1 MTDAALWALVIF
13 GLLYVML
20 VGEWVHRAAAALAA
34 ALAVVF
40 GGLLPPAR
48 AVAAVDWN
56 TILLLFGLMVLVS
69 LGEEVGLFPALASWV
84 RQVTGPSPWGTI
96 LGFMIVVAVLSSVLP
111 NLSVIL
117 ILGPA
122 LFTAAEHLDMDPV
135 PLLVFAIM
143 ASNLAGLATLVG
155 DPPNILIGTAAGLS
169 FTQFVTHL
177 GPLALVLVL
186 MVVGY
191 ARLAL
196 KAPDRPAA
204 RWHPTS
210 IPHPRRGWAL
220 GVVLGATLVGFI
232 LQSDLGLPVGLIA
245 VAGATLALLLVGGDV
260 EHHLR
265 EVDWGTLVFF
275 AGLFVVVG
283 ALVRAGVIRAAGTW
297 LLAQHLGDGLPV
309 ALLVATAVCS
319 AVLDNIPIVAAAIP
333 LVSGIVAQDPQY
345 GLTLWLALATGAAVG
360 GNATLLG
367 ASANLV
373 GVSLARTRGY
383 ALSFKTYLRWSLPL
397 SGATLAVAVAWLW
410 WQGSLTR

>member
-1 MTDAALWALVIF
+1 MTDAALWSLLVF
-13 GLLYVML
+13 LLLYVML

-40 GGLLPPAR
+40 SGLLPPSQ

-56 TILLLFGLMVLVS
+56 TILLLFGLMMLVS

-84 RQVTGPSPWGTI
+84 RRVTGPSPWATV
-96 LGFMIVVAVLSSVLP
+96 LGFMMVVAVLSSVLP

-135 PLLVFAIM
+135 PLLIFAIM

-177 GPLALVLVL
+177 GPLALVMVL
-186 MVVGY
+186 MVLGY

-196 KAPDRPAA
+196 KPPARPAA
-204 RWHPTS
+204 RWHPTT

-220 GVVLGATLVGFI
+220 ASVMVATLVAFI
-232 LQSDLGLPVGLIA
+232 LQSTLGLPVGLIA
-245 VAGATLALLLVGGDV
+245 VAGATLGLLLVGGDV
-260 EHHLR
+260 EHHR
-265 EVDWGTLVFF
+265 GEVDWGTLVFF
-275 AGLFVVVG
+275 AGLFIVVG
-283 ALVRAGVIRAAGTW
+283 ALVRAGIMRAAGTW
-297 LLAQHLGDGLPV
+297 LLAQHLGAGLPL
-309 ALLVATAVCS
+309 ALLVFTAVCS

-333 LVSGIVAQDPQY
+333 LVSGILAQDPRY

-360 GNATLLG
+360 GNTTLLG

-373 GVSLARTRGY
+373 GVSLARKRGY
-383 ALSFKTYLRWSLPL
+383 QLSFRTYLRWSLPL
-397 SGATLAVAVAWLW
+397 SAATLAVAVAWVW
-410 WQGSLTR
+410 WQGGLGR

>member
-1 MTDAALWALVIF
+1 MPETALWSLLIF
-13 GLLYVML
+13 ALLYVML
-20 VGEWVHRAAAALAA
+20 VGEWVHRAAAAMAA

-40 GGLLPPAR
+40 GGLLPPGR
-48 AVAAVDWN
+48 AAAAVNWN
-56 TILLLFGLMVLVS
+56 TLLLLFGLMVLVS

-84 RQVTGPSPWGTI
+84 RRVTGPSPWGTI
-96 LGFMIVVAVLSSVLP
+96 LGFLLVVAMLSSVLP

-122 LFTAAEHLDMDPV
+122 LFTAAEHMDMDPV

-169 FTQFVTHL
+169 FTQFVIHL
-177 GPLALVLVL
+177 GPLALVMVL
-186 MVVGY
+186 MVLGY

-196 KAPDRPAA
+196 KAPGRPAA

-220 GVVLGATLVGFI
+220 GLVMAATLVGFV

-260 EHHLR
+260 EHHLAA
-265 EVDWGTLVFF
+265 VDWGTLVFF
-275 AGLFVVVG
+275 GGLFIVVG
-283 ALVRAGVIRAAGTW
+283 ALSRAGVIRAAGAW
-297 LLAQHLGDGLPV
+297 LLAQHLGAWLPLV
-309 ALLVATAVCS
+309 LLVAVAVCS

-333 LVSGIVAQDPQY
+333 LVSGIVAQEPHY
-345 GLTLWLALATGAAVG
+345 GLALWLALATGAAVG

-383 ALSFKTYLRWSLPL
+383 RLGFRTYLAWSLPL
-397 SGATLAVAVAWLW
+397 SGATLAVAAAWLW
-410 WQGSLTR
+410 WGGLGH

>member
-1 MTDAALWALVIF
+1 MPEAALWSLLIF
-13 GLLYVML
+13 ALLYVML
-20 VGEWVHRAAAALAA
+20 VGEWVHRAAAAMAA
-34 ALAVVF
+34 ALAAVF
-40 GGLLPPAR
+40 GGLLPPGR
-48 AVAAVDWN
+48 VVAAVNWN
-56 TILLLFGLMVLVS
+56 TLLLLFGLMVLVS
-69 LGEEVGLFPALASWV
+69 LGEEVGLFPALAAWV
-84 RQVTGPSPWGTI
+84 RRVSGPSPWGTI
-96 LGFMIVVAVLSSVLP
+96 LGFLLVAAVLSSVLP

-122 LFTAAEHLDMDPV
+122 LFTAAEHMDMDPV

-143 ASNLAGLATLVG
+143 TSNLAGLATLVG

-169 FTQFVTHL
+169 FTQFVIHL
-177 GPLALVLVL
+177 GPLALVMVL
-186 MVVGY
+186 MVLGY

-220 GVVLGATLVGFI
+220 GLVMAATLVGFV

-260 EHHLR
+260 EHHLAA
-265 EVDWGTLVFF
+265 VDWGTLVFF
-275 AGLFVVVG
+275 GGLFIVVG
-283 ALVRAGVIRAAGTW
+283 AMVRAGVIQAAGTW
-297 LLAQHLGDGLPV
+297 LLAQHLGVWLPLV
-309 ALLVATAVCS
+309 LLVAAAVCS

-333 LVSGIVAQDPQY
+333 LVSGIVAQEPHY
-345 GLTLWLALATGAAVG
+345 GLALWLALATGAAVG

-383 ALSFKTYLRWSLPL
+383 TLNFRTYLAWSLPL
-397 SGATLAVAVAWLW
+397 SGATLGVAAAWLW
-410 WQGSLTR
+410 WGGLLH